1 MSLAV
6 ESRTAEPRSRLV
18 DRAADLACIHYAS
31 INLAIWRRADAPRFT
46 RLATHL
52 QAPDHDAPEH
62 HVSQSGGVREA
73 AAAARALIPCDEDAA
88 EVLAGELRL
97 LAPLFCRIA
106 GAKSARV
113 RFDFLAHDSCKK
125 FHCDWVGLRLL
136 STYHGPGTE
145 YLPEHAVNRAMLG
158 RGSNEQICRD
168 QAAIR
173 RMARGHVGLFK
184 GEAYPGNLG
193 LGIVHRSAPIA
204 GSGKTRL
211 LLVINAA

>member
-1 MSLAV
+1 MTLAV
-6 ESRTAEPRSRLV
+6 ESRATEPRARLV
-18 DRAADLACIHYAS
+18 DRAADLACIQGAS

-46 RLATHL
+46 RLAAHL
-52 QAPDHDAPEH
+52 QMSDHDETEP
-62 HVSQSGGVREA
+62 HVSRMGGVREA
-73 AAAARALIPCDEDAA
+73 TAAARALIPCDEDAA

-97 LAPLFCRIA
+97 LVPLFCRIA
-106 GAKSARV
+106 EVKAAGV
-113 RFDFLAHDSCKK
+113 RFDFLAHDGCKK

-158 RGSNEQICRD
+158 RGTNPDICRD
-168 QAAIR
+168 PSAVR

-184 GEAYPGNLG
+184 GEAYPGNQG
-193 LGIVHRSAPIA
+193 SGIVHRSAPIA